1 MLTKMK
7 IAIVLV
13 GSLVAG
19 AVGVAG
25 AQGFSAAT
33 RGPDR
38 AQVLQKYDTNKD
50 GKLDD
55 QEKAT
60 MKADFQAKR
69 EEMKKEMLA
78 KYDTNKDGK
87 LDQSEREVA
96 RKDKLAEE
104 FKKLDTDG
112 NGQLSLSEFQ
122 AAKFGGGHHGKFG
135 RQGRMGHGHRG
146 QGNLKTK

>member
-7 IAIVLV
+7 LAIVMV

-19 AVGVAG
+19 VAGVAG
-25 AQGFSAAT
+25 AQGF
-33 RGPDR
+33 RHDGGPDR
-38 AQVLQKYDTNKD
+38 AQVIAKYDTNKD

-69 EEMKKEMLA
+69 AEMKKEMLA

-87 LDQSEREVA
+87 LDDGEGKVMRN
-96 RKDKLAEE
+96 DKLAER

-112 NGQLSLSEFQ
+112 NGSLSLSEFQ
-122 AAKFGGGHHGKFG
+122 AGHHGKFG

-146 QGNLKTK
+146 QGRGLKTK

>member
-7 IAIVLV
+7 IAIALV

-25 AQGFSAAT
+25 AQGFNHS
-33 RGPDR
+33 GPDR
-38 AQVLQKYDTNKD
+38 AQVIQKYDTNKD

-55 QEKAT
+55 QEKAA
-60 MKADFQAKR
+60 MKADFKSKR
-69 EEMKKEMLA
+69 EEMKKEALA

-87 LDQSEREVA
+87 LDDGERKVM
-96 RKDKLAEE
+96 RNDRLAEQ

-122 AAKFGGGHHGKFG
+122 AGKFAGGHHGKFG

-146 QGNLKTK
+146 QGRGLKTK

>member
-7 IAIVLV
+7 LAIVIV

-19 AVGVAG
+19 VAGVAG
-25 AQGFSAAT
+25 AQGFSH

-38 AQVLQKYDTNKD
+38 AQVIQKYDTNKD

-55 QEKAT
+55 QEKAA
-60 MKADFQAKR
+60 MKADFQSKR

-78 KYDTNKDGK
+78 KYDANKDGK
-87 LDQSEREVA
+87 LDDGEGKVMRN
-96 RKDKLAEE
+96 DKLAEA

-122 AAKFGGGHHGKFG
+122 AGKFGKFGHHGKFG
-135 RQGRMGHGHRG
+135 RQGRMHRG
-146 QGNLKTK
+146 QGRGLKTK